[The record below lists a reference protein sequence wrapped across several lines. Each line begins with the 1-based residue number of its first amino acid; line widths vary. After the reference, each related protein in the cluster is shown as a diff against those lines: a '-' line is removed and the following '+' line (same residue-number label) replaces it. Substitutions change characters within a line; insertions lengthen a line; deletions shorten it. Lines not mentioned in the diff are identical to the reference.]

1 MHDLPRKIARSKV
14 RLMLDK
20 LSKGWGFYASV
31 LYQMPMV
38 IKNDIDTMATDGT
51 SIFYNE
57 EFTDALTEPQL
68 DGVKVHEALHRV
80 LKHHLRMGKR
90 DHQLWNIACD
100 YAINPIILA
109 SDLVLPDGALVD
121 ARFKDMSAEKIYD
134 ILQSE
139 SKDQPQDGNGVG
151 GGSGQPQ
158 PQAWGNVEDQGGD
171 MSEDQIKSE
180 EATINAQVVMAVNS
194 MKTEAGKLPANIKE
208 IIDEMKRSQ
217 IDWKDVLRR
226 FVGGDQPE
234 GYSYRRPNRRQWYL
248 NEVVTPVSN
257 KIGCGDIVVGIDTSG
272 SVSSIELSHF
282 LGELN
287 AIAESSGAESVTIIT
302 CDYDV
307 QDVVRY
313 EKGDQ
318 IEDIVCKGRGGTRVM
333 PVFDYIAE
341 NNINVD
347 NFIYFTDMGVGDYP
361 EHDVGYPILW
371 VSSDMRGEEA
381 PIGETT
387 YLKVA

>member
-38 IKNDIDTMATDGT
+38 EKSSLPTMATDGK
-51 SIFYNE
+51 SIFYNA
-57 EFTDALTEPQL
+57 EFTDALSEAEL
-68 DGVKVHEALHRV
+68 DGVKVHEAYHRI

-90 DHQLWNIACD
+90 DAELWNIACD
-100 YAINPIILA
+100 YAINPIIIQ
-109 SDLVLPDGALVD
+109 SGLVLPEGALID
-121 ARFKDMSAEKIYD
+121 YKFKGMSAEKIYD
-134 ILQSE
+134 LLKQ
-139 SKDQPQDGNGVG
+139 DQGDDGNGG

-158 PQAWGNVEDQGGD
+158 PQEWGNVEDQGGG

-318 IEDIVCKGRGGTRVM
+318 IEDISCKGRGGTRVM

-347 NFIYFTDMGVGDYP
+347 NFIYFTDMGIGDYP
-361 EHDVGYPILW
+361 QQDVGYPILW

>member
-38 IKNDIDTMATDGT
+38 EKSSLPTMATDGK
-51 SIFYNE
+51 SIFYNA
-57 EFTDALTEPQL
+57 EFTDALSEAEL
-68 DGVKVHEALHRV
+68 DGVKVHEAYHRI

-90 DHQLWNIACD
+90 DAELWNIACD
-100 YAINPIILA
+100 YAINPIIIQ
-109 SDLVLPDGALVD
+109 SGLVLPEGALID
-121 ARFKDMSAEKIYD
+121 AKFKGMSAEKIYD
-134 ILQSE
+134 LLKQ
-139 SKDQPQDGNGVG
+139 DQGDDGNGG

-158 PQAWGNVEDQGGD
+158 PQEWGNVEDQGGG

-272 SVSSIELSHF
+272 SVSSVELSHF

-307 QDVVRY
+307 QGVVRY
-313 EKGDQ
+313 ERGDQ

-347 NFIYFTDMGVGDYP
+347 NFIYFTDMGIGDYP
-361 EHDVGYPILW
+361 QHDVGYPILW

>member
-38 IKNDIDTMATDGT
+38 EKSSLPTMATDGK
-51 SIFYNE
+51 SIFYNA
-57 EFTDALTEPQL
+57 EFTDALSEAEL
-68 DGVKVHEALHRV
+68 DGVKVHEAYHRI

-90 DHQLWNIACD
+90 DAELWNIACD
-100 YAINPIILA
+100 YAINPIIIQ
-109 SDLVLPDGALVD
+109 SGLVLPEGALID
-121 ARFKDMSAEKIYD
+121 AKFKGMSAEKIYD
-134 ILQSE
+134 LLKE
-139 SKDQPQDGNGVG
+139 DQGDDGNGG
-151 GGSGQPQ
+151 GGQPQ
-158 PQAWGNVEDQGGD
+158 PQEWGNVEDQGGD

-333 PVFDYIAE
+333 PVFNYIAE

-347 NFIYFTDMGVGDYP
+347 NFIYFTDMGIGDYP